1 MTKKQTRGSSSGHVP
16 VLPLTAEEARSVEQQ
31 QVAAQAQPVPSNNSL
46 APTVQYGNPI
56 DTSSSTIPYD
66 DNDMPAHE
74 PPSDVEVIDDSDEED
89 DFYCQPLFPPPIAKA
104 WTYYRD
110 VETVLE
116 GQAECFPS
124 SHHEQSSQ
132 KLGIADR
139 DLEIEIPYADRN
151 WYYGLPKFKEDEV
164 LIYKTKNFKKGAKS
178 SPLIEKSLDALSSQ
192 EIKENWPAVQ
202 QAISNELQ
210 SFIDH
215 SVFAKQPKSEA
226 QNLCTSRWVLR
237 WKMIEGKRAVKARLT
252 IRGFQDQQEVNN
264 YAGTATRWSQRLVV
278 SIAVQEQW
286 KLWIADVATAFLQSD
301 TFEQLEHAGD
311 ATRDVSFSPPTGYE
325 QEFLK
330 LKGFETMNFQ
340 REVFKLLRPAYGLR
354 DAPRA
359 WKRKLDSILKKLGA
373 IVMPTD
379 ASLYCFYQNKKLI
392 GIVATHVDDLK
403 GACTDACTKLILA
416 GLTAEFGTLK
426 TSIGEFEHCGLK
438 HIQDSTGVR
447 ICQDHYAKQLRPI
460 PLLGIDIKQIDTPL
474 TAEQTTLFQSLLGG
488 LSWLIQTRADICIY
502 VVALQRVAT
511 RATVGHVLKLNQVVR
526 WTIRQPCHIYYGR
539 MSGKLKIACISDAAF
554 RREFA
559 SGLSMRGAIV
569 AIAEDSHGGRLHPV
583 EYYSRKQRRVCRST
597 FAAELNGA
605 VDAFETARLIS
616 ITWSSIYMPGSTAEQ
631 IKTAEFAGKLPMP
644 VDLYI
649 DCYSILDSLKQEQVR
664 TPAEST
670 LILVLL
676 SLKESLCS
684 GMLRTLIWLDT
695 RDQLADGLTKG
706 AISRKALCEAF
717 VTGKWKLA
725 YKFEAFRELV
735 RSQKDE
741 A

>member
-1 MTKKQTRGSSSGHVP
+1 MQTQGLQRVPLQALFGGSHWQDVSWCQFLQVTSDSAKHLQDMAPEVPYLGAAPPGNDDQDLNRPADPTPTPSSMQDDDEHMPDYTDDAMASTVADSYMPPPLPPPSNSPPPSEPMHPAMSQVSTIVAGPPYDQGLWVPSLPTPAASATSRSALRSRSERRVEKKPSTAEKRSAPSTTASQTPLMKKQSRGSSSGHVP
-16 VLPLTAEEARSVEQQ
+16 VLPLTAEEARSVEQK

-74 PPSDVEVIDDSDEED
+74 SPSDVEVIDDSDEED

-151 WYYGLPKFKEDEV
+151 WYFGLPKFKEDEV

-215 SVFAKQPKSEA
+215 TVFARQPKSEA

-237 WKMIEGKRAVKARLT
+237 WKLIDGKRAVKARLT

-311 ATRDVSFSPPTGYE
+311 ATRDVSFSPPSGYE
-325 QEFLK
+325 QEYLK
-330 LKGFETMNFQ
+330 LKGFETMTFQ

-354 DAPRA
+354 DAPHA
-359 WKRKLDSILKKLGA
+359 WKRKLDGILKKLGA
-373 IVMPTD
+373 VVMPTD
-379 ASLYCFYQNKKLI
+379 ASLYCFYQN
-392 GIVATHVDDLK
+392 
-403 GACTDACTKLILA
+403 
-416 GLTAEFGTLK
+416 
-426 TSIGEFEHCGLK
+426 
-438 HIQDSTGVR
+438 
-447 ICQDHYAKQLRPI
+447 
-460 PLLGIDIKQIDTPL
+460 
-474 TAEQTTLFQSLLGG
+474 
-488 LSWLIQTRADICIY
+488 
-502 VVALQRVAT
+502 
-511 RATVGHVLKLNQVVR
+511 
-526 WTIRQPCHIYYGR
+526 
-539 MSGKLKIACISDAAF
+539 
-554 RREFA
+554 
-559 SGLSMRGAIV
+559 
-569 AIAEDSHGGRLHPV
+569 
-583 EYYSRKQRRVCRST
+583 
-597 FAAELNGA
+597 
-605 VDAFETARLIS
+605 
-616 ITWSSIYMPGSTAEQ
+616 
-631 IKTAEFAGKLPMP
+631 
-644 VDLYI
+644 
-649 DCYSILDSLKQEQVR
+649 
-664 TPAEST
+664 
-670 LILVLL
+670 
-676 SLKESLCS
+676 
-684 GMLRTLIWLDT
+684 
-695 RDQLADGLTKG
+695 
-706 AISRKALCEAF
+706 
-717 VTGKWKLA
+717 
-725 YKFEAFRELV
+725 
-735 RSQKDE
+735 
-741 A
+741 